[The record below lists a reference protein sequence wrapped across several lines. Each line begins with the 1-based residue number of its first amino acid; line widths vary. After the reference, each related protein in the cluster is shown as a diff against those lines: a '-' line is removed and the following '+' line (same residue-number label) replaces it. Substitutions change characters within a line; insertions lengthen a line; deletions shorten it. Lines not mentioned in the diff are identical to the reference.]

1 MTPKRRDSCVALS
14 TGRALRPQWILRR
27 RAPSDKQMSNSKI
40 GAVVRVSLG
49 NFLEMYDFMV
59 FGYYAAAI
67 GRAFFPTHN
76 EYASLMLSFMT
87 FGTGYL
93 MRPLG
98 AVVLGTYIDQHGRR
112 KGLLLTL
119 LLMAI
124 GTLSIGVMPG
134 YERIGLFAPFL
145 IVVGRLLQGLSA
157 GVEVGG
163 ASVYLAEIA
172 TPGRK
177 GFFVAWQSGS
187 QQIAVVFAALLGL
200 ILSSTLRPEQMA
212 GWGWRVPL
220 LIGSMLIPFL
230 LLLRRSL
237 AETDDFKG
245 RKHHLNAREIRRS
258 MMVNW
263 RLVLLGMML
272 SLTTTVTFYLITAYM
287 PTYGTSVL
295 HLSAAASMLV
305 TLVVGVSNLCWLP
318 LMGALSDRFGR
329 RPLLLLFST
338 IALLTPYPLL
348 LWLVSMPSFE
358 RLLAA
363 ALWLSMIFGS
373 YNGAMVVFLTEI
385 MPADVRVS
393 GFSFSYSLAT
403 GIFGGF
409 TPAVSTWLI
418 HETGNSAMPGLWMAF
433 AGLMSLLASL
443 VLTSRSFQRR
453 TNEGRQTVDAVH
465 ILTIG
470 QR

>member
-1 MTPKRRDSCVALS
+1 MRN
-14 TGRALRPQWILRR
+14 Q
-27 RAPSDKQMSNSKI
+27 KI
-40 GAVVRVSLG
+40 GAVIRVALG

-67 GRAFFPTHN
+67 GRAFFPTQN

-98 AVVLGTYIDQHGRR
+98 AIVLGAYIDHHGRR

-119 LLMAI
+119 ALMAV

-134 YERIGLFAPFL
+134 YETIGLFAPL
-145 IVVGRLLQGLSA
+145 LVVGGRLVQGLSA
-157 GVEVGG
+157 GVEIGG
-163 ASVYLAEIA
+163 VSVYLAEIA

-177 GFFVAWQSGS
+177 GFFVSWQSGS
-187 QQIAVVFAALLGL
+187 QQVAVIFAALLGL
-200 ILSSTLRPEQMA
+200 ILSSILRPEQMA

-230 LLLRRSL
+230 LMLRRSL
-237 AETDDFKG
+237 TETDEFKAK
-245 RKHHLNAREIRRS
+245 KHHPGALEIWRT
-258 MMVNW
+258 VLANW
-263 RLVLLGMML
+263 RLMILGMML
-272 SLTTTVTFYLITAYM
+272 TLTTTVTFYLITAYM
-287 PTYGTSVL
+287 PTYGTSIL
-295 HLSAAASMLV
+295 HLSARSSMFV
-305 TLVVGVSNLCWLP
+305 TLLVGISNLCWLP
-318 LMGALSDRFGR
+318 VMGALSDRVGR
-329 RPLLLLFST
+329 RPLLLLFSA
-338 IALLTPYPLL
+338 IALLTPYPILM
-348 LWLVSMPSFE
+348 WLVSMPSFL

-418 HETGNSAMPGLWMAF
+418 HQTGNAAMPGVWMSL
-433 AGLMSLLASL
+433 AGLSSLIATL
-443 VLTSRSFQRR
+443 VLTSRSFQKRAY
-453 TNEGRQTVDAVH
+453 EVPLQKSPGLVPM
-465 ILTIG
+465 
-470 QR
+470 

>member
-1 MTPKRRDSCVALS
+1 MSDSKV
-14 TGRALRPQWILRR
+14 
-27 RAPSDKQMSNSKI
+27 

-67 GRAFFPTHN
+67 GRAFFPTQN

-98 AVVLGTYIDQHGRR
+98 AVVLGAYIDHHGRR

-119 LLMAI
+119 LLMAV

-134 YERIGLFAPFL
+134 YARIGLFAPLL
-145 IVVGRLLQGLSA
+145 IVAGRLLQGLSA

-163 ASVYLAEIA
+163 ASVYLSEIA

-187 QQIAVVFAALLGL
+187 QQIAVVFAAILGL
-200 ILSSTLRPEQMA
+200 ILSSKLRPEQMA

-237 AETDDFKG
+237 AETDDFKA
-245 RKHHLNAREIRRS
+245 RKRHPHTGEIWRS
-258 MMVNW
+258 MVTNW
-263 RLVLLGMML
+263 RLVILGMML
-272 SLTTTVTFYLITAYM
+272 TLTTTVTFYLITAYM

-305 TLVVGVSNLCWLP
+305 TLCVGVSNLCWLP
-318 LMGALSDRFGR
+318 LMGALSDRLGR
-329 RPLLLLFST
+329 RPLLLLFSA
-338 IALLTPYPLL
+338 IAMLTPYPVL
-348 LWLVSMPSFE
+348 LWLVGMPSFE
-358 RLLAA
+358 RLLTA

-393 GFSFSYSLAT
+393 GFSVSYSLAT

-418 HETGNSAMPGLWMAF
+418 HETGNSAMPGAWMAF
-433 AGLMSLLASL
+433 AGLMSLVTTL

-453 TNEGRQTVDAVH
+453 TNQSRQAVDAVH
-465 ILTIG
+465 VLPIG

>member
-1 MTPKRRDSCVALS
+1 MNR
-14 TGRALRPQWILRR
+14 Q
-27 RAPSDKQMSNSKI
+27 KI
-40 GAVVRVSLG
+40 GAVVRVSMG

-67 GRAFFPTHN
+67 GRAFFPTQN
-76 EYASLMLSFMT
+76 EFASLMLTFMT

-98 AVVLGTYIDQHGRR
+98 AIILGAYIDHHGRR

-119 LLMAI
+119 SLMAI
-124 GTLSIGVMPG
+124 GTLSIGIMPG
-134 YERIGLFAPFL
+134 YEMIGLFAPL
-145 IVVGRLLQGLSA
+145 LVVAGRLVQGLSA

-163 ASVYLAEIA
+163 VSVYLAEIA

-177 GFFVAWQSGS
+177 GFFVSWQSAS
-187 QQIAVVFAALLGL
+187 QQVAVIFAALLGL
-200 ILSSTLRPEQMA
+200 ILSTQLRPEQMA

-237 AETDDFKG
+237 TETEDFKA
-245 RKHHLNAREIRRS
+245 RKHRPQVSEIWRT
-258 MMVNW
+258 VLANW
-263 RLVLLGMML
+263 PLILLGMML
-272 SLTTTVTFYLITAYM
+272 TLTTTVTFYLITAYM

-295 HLSAAASMLV
+295 RLTASSSMLV
-305 TLVVGVSNLCWLP
+305 TLLVGVSNLCWLP
-318 LMGALSDRFGR
+318 LMGALSDRIGR

-338 IALLTPYPLL
+338 IALLTPYPVL
-348 LWLVSMPSFE
+348 LWLTSAPSFA
-358 RLLAA
+358 RLLVA

-373 YNGAMVVFLTEI
+373 YNGSMVVFLTEI
-385 MPADVRVS
+385 MPANVRVS

-409 TPAVSTWLI
+409 TPALSTWLI
-418 HETGNSAMPGLWMAF
+418 HETGNPAMPGAWMAL
-433 AGLMSLLASL
+433 AGLMSLIATS
-443 VLTSRSFQRR
+443 VLTSRAFERR
-453 TNEGRQTVDAVH
+453 AYESSQSVDSVDV
-465 ILTIG
+465 LPVG

>member
-1 MTPKRRDSCVALS
+1 VTQ
-14 TGRALRPQWILRR
+14 G
-27 RAPSDKQMSNSKI
+27 KI
-40 GAVVRVSLG
+40 GAVIRVSLG

-67 GRAFFPTHN
+67 GRAFFPNQN
-76 EYASLMLSFMT
+76 EYASLMLAFMT

-98 AVVLGTYIDQHGRR
+98 AVVLGAYIDHHGRR

-119 LLMAI
+119 ALMAV
-124 GTLSIGVMPG
+124 GTLSIGIMPG
-134 YERIGLFAPFL
+134 YEILGLFAPL
-145 IVVGRLLQGLSA
+145 LVVVGRLLQGLSA

-177 GFFVAWQSGS
+177 GFFVSWQSGS
-187 QQIAVVFAALLGL
+187 QQVAVAFAAFLGL
-200 ILSSTLRPEQMA
+200 ILSRTLRPEQMT

-230 LLLRRSL
+230 FLLRRSL
-237 AETDDFKG
+237 EETDEFKA
-245 RKHHLNAREIRRS
+245 RKHRPNASEIWRS
-258 MMVNW
+258 LVTNW
-263 RLVLLGMML
+263 KLVILGMML
-272 SLTTTVTFYLITAYM
+272 TLTTTVTFYLITAYM

-295 HLSAAASMLV
+295 HLSVTSSMLV
-305 TLVVGVSNLCWLP
+305 TLLVGISNLFWLP
-318 LMGALSDRFGR
+318 VMGALSDRVGR

-338 IALLTPYPLL
+338 IALLTPYPVL

-385 MPADVRVS
+385 MPAHVRVS

-418 HETGNSAMPGLWMAF
+418 HATGNSAMPGLWMGF
-433 AGLMSLLASL
+433 AGLMSLIATL
-443 VLTSRSFQRR
+443 VLTSSYFAASPDAQFTTA
-453 TNEGRQTVDAVH
+453 TNTGPAVAATGTA
-465 ILTIG
+465 IRNRPSGATS
-470 QR
+470 

>member
-1 MTPKRRDSCVALS
+1 MTHHKA
-14 TGRALRPQWILRR
+14 AAIL
-27 RAPSDKQMSNSKI
+27 
-40 GAVVRVSLG
+40 RVSLG

-67 GRAFFPTHN
+67 GRAFFPTQN

-98 AVVLGTYIDQHGRR
+98 AVVLGAYIDHHGRR

-119 LLMAI
+119 LLMAV
-124 GTLSIGVMPG
+124 GTLSIAMMPG
-134 YERIGLFAPFL
+134 YEMIGLFAPLL

-177 GFFVAWQSGS
+177 GFFVSWQSGS
-187 QQIAVVFAALLGL
+187 QQVAVMFAAFLGL
-200 ILSSTLRPEQMA
+200 ILSARLRPEQMV

-220 LIGSMLIPFL
+220 LIGCTLIPFL

-237 AETDDFKG
+237 SETDEFK
-245 RKHHLNAREIRRS
+245 ARTHRPDVSEIWRS
-258 MMVNW
+258 IVSNW
-263 RLVLLGMML
+263 RLMMLGMML

-295 HLSAAASMLV
+295 HLSASASMLV
-305 TLVVGVSNLCWLP
+305 TFVVGFSNLCWLP
-318 LMGALSDRFGR
+318 FMGALSDRFGR

-338 IALLTPYPLL
+338 IAVLTPYPVLS
-348 LWLVSMPSFE
+348 WLVNMPSFE

-418 HETGNSAMPGLWMAF
+418 HETGNSAMPGAWMAF
-433 AGLMSLLASL
+433 AGAMSLVATL
-443 VLTSRSFQRR
+443 VLTSRAFQRR
-453 TNEGRQTVDAVH
+453 AGESRETVDTVH
-465 ILTIG
+465 ILPVG

>member
-1 MTPKRRDSCVALS
+1 MNPLKH
-14 TGRALRPQWILRR
+14 P
-27 RAPSDKQMSNSKI
+27 KI

-49 NFLEMYDFMV
+49 NLLEMYDFMV

-98 AVVLGTYIDQHGRR
+98 AIVLGAYLDHHGRR

-119 LLMAI
+119 SLMAV
-124 GTLSIGVMPG
+124 GTISIGIMPG
-134 YERIGLFAPFL
+134 YETIGLFAPL
-145 IVVGRLLQGLSA
+145 LVVVGRMLQGLSA

-177 GFFVAWQSGS
+177 GFFVSWQSGS
-187 QQIAVVFAALLGL
+187 QQVAVAFAALLGL
-200 ILSSTLRPEQMA
+200 ILSAVLRPEQMA
-212 GWGWRVPL
+212 GWGWRIPL

-237 AETDDFKG
+237 AETDEFKA
-245 RKHHLNAREIRRS
+245 RKSRPSVSEIWTS
-258 MMVNW
+258 VIANW
-263 RLVLLGMML
+263 RLIILGMML

-295 HLSAAASMLV
+295 HLSPGASMLV
-305 TLVVGVSNLCWLP
+305 TLLVGISNLCWLP
-318 LMGALSDRFGR
+318 LMGAASDRVGR
-329 RPLLLLFST
+329 LPILLLFST
-338 IALLTPYPLL
+338 AALLTPYPVLS
-348 LWLVSMPSFE
+348 WLVSAPSFE

-385 MPADVRVS
+385 MPARVRVS

-418 HETGNSAMPGLWMAF
+418 HETGNAAMPGAWMAF
-433 AGLMSLLASL
+433 AGLMSLVATL
-443 VLTSRSFQRR
+443 VLATCGFQRR
-453 TNEGRQTVDAVH
+453 AQESRQTVDTMDE
-465 ILTIG
+465 LPIG
-470 QR
+470 QS